1 MCGEQIVG
9 LALSTRDDAEVR
21 PVVKMVRIVASAVA
35 AATVAGSALFAGAP
49 TAEAAPD
56 VVNRTY
62 QDAKRIIQRSGGK
75 AVVATRTGTTLAES
89 KCLVTNAWDAAVR
102 RPNRRGRPVKN
113 KEVHV
118 ALNCNGALAEPGSPG
133 NSAASPAGRAAK
145 QEQERKAAKAA
156 KDRAARQAAAAAAQQ
171 GQ

>member
-1 MCGEQIVG
+1 MPGEQSVW
-9 LALSTRDDAEVR
+9 LATSTRDDPEVPR
-21 PVVKMVRIVASAVA
+21 AVKMVRIVASAVVA
-35 AATVAGSALFAGAP
+35 AAVAGSALFAGAP
-49 TAEAAPD
+49 VAEAAPD

-75 AVVATRTGTTLAES
+75 AVVVTRTGNALTES

-102 RPNRRGRPVKN
+102 RPNRRGNPVKN
-113 KEVHV
+113 REVHV

-145 QEQERKAAKAA
+145 EEQQRKAAKAA
-156 KDRAARQAAAAAAQQ
+156 RDRAAREAAAARAAQQ
-171 GQ
+171 